1 MKDNSKLSVAKRKI
15 IMYDIDWTKIKN
27 DSKGFEE
34 LAREYVKD
42 VFSFPYGEWQET
54 STTHDGNKDAY
65 TIIIGFHPNLLEN
78 KVWWMEAKYST
89 ERIYLSRFKLDAT
102 IVSSIFNRSIS
113 KIIFVTNI
121 EIKAKV
127 ISDVRTALYNGTS
140 CKKVYF
146 CTKKALEFWLYKN
159 PAMYKT
165 YFDDILPMPSDT
177 KDLFVSEDISI
188 YSTLNTMRDVTPLS
202 NIVTN
207 KLYEAHFKIVSNCNQ
222 RIKIAAA
229 QKGIKRLSAFSV
241 DIQQGENSLAVQ
253 FIVEDKFFDYK
264 KYSIDGIE
272 ENNLCLFTVNKNT
285 DVITQLPITIL
296 KNEKTQ
302 IKIETQIKFEQDF
315 KKFHFRQQASYWLI
329 DGTTGCGK
337 TTLIQRCAEE
347 KAIKDI
353 NYRYIS
359 FNNNTNVN
367 NSELV
372 SVIFFILFP
381 YMYMEDIT
389 ADYIKKLE
397 LNNNLKEILCDLH
410 KNMLNENS
418 LHKSPKT
425 LLSLEN
431 TLFPKGMQI
440 NPQIIVLDNLDLLS
454 KNNIEILF
462 LILRAAQKLPIIFIL
477 ACHSYF
483 IENLDF
489 KLNKNQLIFR
499 QYHIELTVNDIIK
512 NMEEQFSFSFDISNG
527 LIEYFFP
534 NVIVFNIYIT
544 YVAEMCSSINSIDD
558 FILSYIAFKQNYM
571 FDEYINR
578 QFISISQNH
587 ADAWKVCQDIY
598 NYGKGICVSNNN
610 KKAVGLLLKYELI
623 KYNEFNNLIPIN
635 DIYVRHYQKKYHC
648 VSDSVNPIEH
658 MIWKL
663 TNMLL
668 PNELEDYY
676 EKIHIMR
683 NNEEFYTI
691 NYILESVFENSSLD
705 MYKKTWGD
713 ELFYLLYFEYTY
725 AAINCSTTITGYDN
739 LYYIYINI
747 KGSTSTRL
755 EILLLEVIFE
765 LINCDYNS
773 SKFANCKEYYKI
785 FNKHF
790 SILAKRGIIEKEHRK
805 NLFWV
810 LCTGYMLLIQSI
822 ENSDNVLR
830 KAENYKFF
838 LLNNYPHHYTDFCRQ
853 FSKTLYIRNWDIACE
868 WQKLAY
874 DSVHQK
880 NYSESKQTL
889 KVDFS
894 FYFTQYLKTE
904 DACYLRKMKDTLVV
918 AKQKIYSSYRH
929 QLFLYCGLL
938 YILDS
943 IDEADTLFVKDII
956 SLRPIRQKM
965 KGHYY
970 MLLSLHFLKHANIKD
985 AQKYTEK
992 SIETLKGLR
1001 TYEEIALHNNTVL
1014 NNVPLDKIQYKFCTS
1029 ITFNSNTFYLDSRM

>member
-1 MKDNSKLSVAKRKI
+1 
-15 IMYDIDWTKIKN
+15 MYDIDWTKIKN
-27 DSKGFEE
+27 DSKGFED

-42 VFSFPYGEWQET
+42 VFSFPYGEWKET

-78 KVWWMEAKYST
+78 EVWWMEAKYST
-89 ERIYLSRFKLDAT
+89 ERMYLSRFKLDAT
-102 IVSSIFNRSIS
+102 IVSSIFNRSVS

-140 CKKVYF
+140 CKRVYF

-159 PAMYKT
+159 PTVYKT
-165 YFDDILPMPSDT
+165 YFDDILPTSSGS
-177 KDLFVSEDISI
+177 KDLFVSEDINI
-188 YSTLNTMRDVTPLS
+188 YSTLNTMRDVTPLN

-222 RIKIAAA
+222 KIRIVAA
-229 QKGIKRLSAFSV
+229 QKGIKRLSALSV

-253 FIVEDKFFDYK
+253 FMVEDNFFDYK

-272 ENNLCLFTVNKNT
+272 ENNLCLFTVNKT
-285 DVITQLPITIL
+285 TPVISQLPITIL

-302 IKIETQIKFEQDF
+302 IKIESQIKFEQDL
-315 KKFHFRQQASYWLI
+315 KKYSFMQQASYWLI

-347 KAIKDI
+347 KAVKDI

-372 SVIFFILFP
+372 SAIFFILFP

-389 ADYIKKLE
+389 VEYLETLKISNYFKK
-397 LNNNLKEILCDLH
+397 NLCNLH
-410 KNMLNENS
+410 KKMLNEND
-418 LHKSPKT
+418 
-425 LLSLEN
+425 LLEYAQNMSFLEN
-431 TLFPKGMQI
+431 VLYPEGMQI
-440 NPQIIVLDNLDLLS
+440 NPKIIVLDNLHLLS
-454 KNNIEILF
+454 KNNIHILF
-462 LILRAAQKLPIIFIL
+462 FLLKTAQKLPIIFIL

-483 IENLDF
+483 MENTDF
-489 KLNKNQLIFR
+489 KLNKSQLVFR
-499 QYHIELTVNDIIK
+499 QYHLELTVNDIIE
-512 NMEEQFSFSFDISNG
+512 NMESQFSFAFDITNG

-534 NVIVFNIYIT
+534 NIIVFNIYVT
-544 YVAEMCSSINSIDD
+544 YVTELRNSINNLDD
-558 FILSYIAFKQNYM
+558 FILTYIAFKQNYIS
-571 FDEYINR
+571 DEYINR
-578 QFISISQNH
+578 QFITISEKYP
-587 ADAWKVCQDIY
+587 DAWKVCQKIY
-598 NYGKGICVSNNN
+598 NYGTGISISDDN
-610 KKAVGLLLKYELI
+610 KKEIGLLLKYELV

-635 DIYVRHYQKKYHC
+635 DIYNLHYRKKYLC
-648 VSDSVNPIEH
+648 ISDNSNPIDH

-668 PNELEDYY
+668 PKELEDYY

-683 NNEEFYTI
+683 NNEEFQTI
-691 NYILESVFENSSLD
+691 NYILETVFLTSSLD

-725 AAINCSTTITGYDN
+725 AAINCNSTITGYDN
-739 LYYIYINI
+739 LYYIYTNI
-747 KGSTSTRL
+747 KETSSARL
-755 EILLLEVIFE
+755 GILLLEIIFE
-765 LINCDYNS
+765 LINCDYNN
-773 SKFANCKEYYKI
+773 SKFSNCKEYYKI
-785 FNKHF
+785 FNKQF
-790 SILAKRGIIEKEHRK
+790 SILAKKGIIEKEHKK

-810 LCTGYMLLIQSI
+810 LCTGYMLLIEST
-822 ENSDNVLR
+822 ENSDNVL
-830 KAENYKFF
+830 KEAEEHRNF
-838 LLNNYPHHYTDFCRQ
+838 LLDNYPHHYIDFCIQ
-853 FSKTLYIRNWDIACE
+853 FSKTLYIRNWDMACE

-874 DSVHQK
+874 DSIHK
-880 NYSESKQTL
+880 RNTSESKQAL
-889 KVDFS
+889 KVEFS
-894 FYFTQYLKTE
+894 FYFTQYLRTGNAYFLK
-904 DACYLRKMKDTLVV
+904 KMDDRMFV
-918 AKQKIYSSYRH
+918 AKHKIYSSYRH

-943 IDEADTLFVKDII
+943 IDEADTLFVKDVV

-970 MLLSLHFLKHANIKD
+970 MLLSLHFLKHANIED
-985 AQKYTEK
+985 AQKYVEK
-992 SIETLKGLR
+992 SIETLSGLR
-1001 TYEEIALHNNTVL
+1001 TYEQIALHNNNVL
-1014 NNVPLDKIQYKFCTS
+1014 KNVPLDKIQFKFCISTAFDS
-1029 ITFNSNTFYLDSRM
+1029 DTFYLDSRM